1 MYICSQVFFNLS
13 VSLMEKIAIKI
24 NRILNWNN
32 DYARMLVMQTMD
44 NKISF
49 PIIIADNEAASLF
62 KEMEHIEVKRPQ
74 THALFFTFMQ
84 AFGISI
90 EEVFIHRLVE
100 GIFYTKIS
108 CSMQGEVFELDSRPS
123 DAIILALKAKA
134 PVFVEESILQKL
146 GISTADMDKQLLRPE
161 DDSNPEKEEEY
172 IYEDMTDEDLKNLL
186 KQAIEM
192 EDFEMA
198 SQIRDVLKQR

>member
-1 MYICSQVFFNLS
+1 
-13 VSLMEKIAIKI
+13 MEKIAIKI

-74 THALFFTFMQ
+74 THDLFFTFMQ